1 MGTGIQGVL
10 AASTIISSVVD
21 TNNLVTIYSVTDK
34 GHGTQFLFGELIFI
48 AGVRFVGETSKD
60 MIFKLRNKILNK
72 YQILFTICGG

>member
-21 TNNLVTIYSVTDK
+21 TNNLVTIYSVTNK
-34 GHGTQFLFGELIFI
+34 GHGTQFLFSELIFI

-60 MIFKLRNKILNK
+60 MIFKLWNKILNK